1 MGAILPAEDVAVAL
15 AAERARAA
23 LVPRMRRAVL
33 ALLASRDVAETVT
46 QEWPAALGLE
56 SCALLAERPVSA
68 RHWRQLAPG
77 QAALLLAGRAV
88 RVRDGAGLTAVEA
101 LHGEAAALLRRDA
114 LVRIDVPGGTPALL
128 ALGARDAA
136 ALPLEDAGARLEFLG
151 QALSAAL
158 SRA

>member
-1 MGAILPAEDVAVAL
+1 MGAILPVEDVAVAL
-15 AAERARAA
+15 AAERARAS
-23 LVPRMRRAVL
+23 LVPRLRRAVL

-56 SCALLAERPVSA
+56 SCALLAETPVSA
-68 RHWRQLAPG
+68 RHWRALRPG
-77 QAALLLAGRAV
+77 QAALLLGGRAV
-88 RVRDGAGLTAVEA
+88 RLREAAALTAMDT

-114 LVRIDVPGGTPALL
+114 LIRIDLPGGAPALL

-136 ALPLEDAGARLEFLG
+136 ALPLEDQGARLEFLG

-158 SRA
+158 SRR

>member
-1 MGAILPAEDVAVAL
+1 MEAILPGEDVAVAL

-23 LVPRMRRAVL
+23 LVPRLRRAVL

-56 SCALLAERPVSA
+56 ACALLAERPVSA
-68 RHWRQLAPG
+68 RHWRALPTG
-77 QAALLLAGRAV
+77 QVAALLAGRPV
-88 RVRDGAGLTAVEA
+88 RLRDGAGLTAMAA

-114 LVRIDVPGGTPALL
+114 LVRLDLPGGTPGLL

-136 ALPLEDAGARLEFLG
+136 ALPLEDQGARLEFLG
-151 QALSAAL
+151 AALSAAL